1 MNKIFKLFLAL
12 AFVVTG
18 ANAVEKERNGGPYI
32 GLNYGLSSYNDN
44 SFYDSIKDKEMNSY
58 GFCGGAY
65 INRYLSVELN
75 YMKSGDFKVVDSV
88 SNKTSFNYSAVTVNA
103 LAHYPLWYDALDLY
117 AKFGAGQS
125 YTSISSADGS
135 ALVVG
140 GGVSYRLDE
149 MFALKVAYDM
159 YSFNYESS
167 TRGKFDMDIQYA
179 YAGIEVQF

>member
-1 MNKIFKLFLAL
+1 MSRILKLLLLLIFMLA
-12 AFVVTG
+12 T
-18 ANAVEKERNGGPYI
+18 ANAAEKERNGGPYI
-32 GLNYGLSSYNDN
+32 GVDYGVCQYNDN
-44 SFYDSIKDKEMNSY
+44 GFYTDVKDTQMASY
-58 GFCGGAY
+58 GFYGGAY

-88 SNKTSFNYSAVTVNA
+88 SNKNSFNYSAVTVNA
-103 LAHYPLWYDALDLY
+103 LAHYPLWYDAIDLY

-125 YTSISSADGS
+125 YTNLSTKDGS

-140 GGVSYRLDE
+140 AGASYRLDE
-149 MFALKVAYDM
+149 MFALKIAYDM